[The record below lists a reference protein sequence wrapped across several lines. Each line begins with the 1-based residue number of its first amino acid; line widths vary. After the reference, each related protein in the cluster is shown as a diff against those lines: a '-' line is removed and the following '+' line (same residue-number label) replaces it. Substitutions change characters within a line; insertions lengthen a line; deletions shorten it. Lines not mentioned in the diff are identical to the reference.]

1 MSDLTSLHTNDGG
14 EAALQAALASV
25 AEPHRTTITA
35 CFALLLQQ
43 QMGLLEALKNQP
55 AFCQNKVEGG
65 FLWVDNPQEFLHP
78 DDLVVKREPLMQLIR
93 EYCGEPEGG

>member
-43 QMGLLEALKNQP
+43 QMGLLQALKDQSTYDQLGNWIDP
-55 AFCQNKVEGG
+55 ESERPG
-65 FLWVDNPQEFLHP
+65 FFIR
-78 DDLVVKREPLMQLIR
+78 REPVMKLIR